1 MELDPAGV
9 KRIIAF
15 IELIQRANAAKI
27 RPTFVITPTEQGD
40 NIHAA
45 VTIDGER
52 RDAGLFFWD
61 IGLLEAKGLICALDE
76 DDIAVGMT
84 VTDGI
89 VDEADPILA
98 FANTELE
105 KLASGSAPK

>member
-1 MELDPAGV
+1 MELDAAGL
-9 KRIIAF
+9 KRIITF

-61 IGLLEAKGLICALDE
+61 ISLLEAKGLICSLDE

-89 VDEADPILA
+89 VDEAEPILA
-98 FANTELE
+98 FASTALQ
-105 KLASGSAPK
+105 KLASDSGPE